1 VGLSFLDS
9 IQFQKKTCVSSLNRS
24 SLELL
29 WMVAKSCTTLDGWT
43 PIDNGMFTT
52 YELVIRISQ
61 PSTVVQS
68 LSSICEISDKI
79 WGFKG
84 FVFQCLFVLEVCET
98 NWNERCV
105 ISSLRHQVCFFKQ
118 TNGWN
123 TDRYSIS
130 RVHEKWWFATDDC
143 LVRWWEF
150 VKLQGL
156 HQDVSL
162 RPMSAYVFVGELE
175 PWNLSFKNP
184 TSKSG
189 FFFLELLNPHLWSVS
204 PLTQTHHRFLLVSP
218 VGSVSSRLRSLH
230 LPTRRACH
238 PWWVPGWSP

>member
-1 VGLSFLDS
+1 MIIQTTLLYIIILVISHMLAGKKTVFIYIYSKQLLKYGKPRSLLELSERLFLCSGNGWCVGVGLSFLVC
-9 IQFQKKTCVSSLNRS
+9 IQFQKKTCVSSLNS
-24 SLELL
+24 TSLELL

-105 ISSLRHQVCFFKQ
+105 ISSLRHQVCFF
-118 TNGWN
+118 
-123 TDRYSIS
+123 
-130 RVHEKWWFATDDC
+130 
-143 LVRWWEF
+143 
-150 VKLQGL
+150 
-156 HQDVSL
+156 
-162 RPMSAYVFVGELE
+162 
-175 PWNLSFKNP
+175 
-184 TSKSG
+184 
-189 FFFLELLNPHLWSVS
+189 
-204 PLTQTHHRFLLVSP
+204 
-218 VGSVSSRLRSLH
+218 
-230 LPTRRACH
+230 
-238 PWWVPGWSP
+238 